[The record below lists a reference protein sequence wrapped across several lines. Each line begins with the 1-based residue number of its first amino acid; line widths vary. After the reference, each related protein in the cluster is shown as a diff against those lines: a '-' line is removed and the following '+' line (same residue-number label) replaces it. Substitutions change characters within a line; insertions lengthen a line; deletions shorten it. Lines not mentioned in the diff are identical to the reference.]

1 MSVLAAG
8 VRQHPTV
15 QVATAAAWS
24 CLCIFMVVQLSRSL
38 DKQHIQLLW
47 TYFQPIGPPLL
58 LLWLWSITVAHFEK
72 QQIPFDVCFPEKERK
87 LLAASKDLFAAA
99 RAYSCAVVGG
109 LALCAWLCTT
119 GSSLTPLLVPPVL
132 YGTMAA
138 LTVMPVD
145 VLRLQ
150 SRRFFVRTLCKVLVP
165 VQQVGWA
172 DFLLADMLTSLAK
185 SSSDMSRS
193 MCLMVHGPLMHPA
206 HPSSAAAAAACGPL
220 TTLSLAALV
229 LPYFVRMLQGISVW
243 RSGGPRSQ
251 LFNALKYASSLPAL
265 MLTAIEHEYH
275 VHKQPFPW
283 KRAWIICMMLNS
295 SYSYYWDVEQDWNM
309 PWIVDYGSRKAGPIP
324 LPSLKGDHL
333 YSRSWY
339 TWLLLSNLVLRFTWA
354 HRLLGDLEAHN
365 EVLMIVALL
374 EVVRRWQWVYVRL
387 ETELRKLGML
397 DASLGHTH
405 SLHKVDHEAA
415 LEPSG
420 SDSER

>member
-193 MCLMVHGPLMHPA
+193 MCLMVHGEQLKWR
-206 HPSSAAAAAACGPL
+206 
-220 TTLSLAALV
+220 LSLCLVCCVALIAAKGGGPTQAFAMALDAALDPV
-229 LPYFVRMLQGISVW
+229 LHSRPPIEWLLRYKRNS
-243 RSGGPRSQ
+243 
-251 LFNALKYASSLPAL
+251 ASSCCRHGCL
-265 MLTAIEHEYH
+265 
-275 VHKQPFPW
+275 
-283 KRAWIICMMLNS
+283 S
-295 SYSYYWDVEQDWNM
+295 S
-309 PWIVDYGSRKAGPIP
+309 
-324 LPSLKGDHL
+324 
-333 YSRSWY
+333 
-339 TWLLLSNLVLRFTWA
+339 
-354 HRLLGDLEAHN
+354 RLGAFHHD
-365 EVLMIVALL
+365 
-374 EVVRRWQWVYVRL
+374 
-387 ETELRKLGML
+387 
-397 DASLGHTH
+397 
-405 SLHKVDHEAA
+405 
-415 LEPSG
+415 
-420 SDSER
+420 